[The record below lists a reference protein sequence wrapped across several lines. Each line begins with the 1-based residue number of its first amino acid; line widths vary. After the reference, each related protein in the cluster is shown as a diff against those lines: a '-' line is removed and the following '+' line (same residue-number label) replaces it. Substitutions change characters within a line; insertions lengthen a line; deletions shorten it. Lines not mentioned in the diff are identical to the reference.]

1 MATTAAYIGDLDPP
15 KKPCSECPW
24 RLDIETGIWPVEKF
38 IDLTRTAYDMSDQI
52 FTRHKSAETH
62 PIACAG
68 FLERGADHH
77 KTVRLAYMFDTL
89 KAMDRSGAY
98 ALYEDYRAM
107 AIDRNSVVYG
117 KSVSVSVDLG
127 CLCIIK

>member
-1 MATTAAYIGDLDPP
+1 MATTAAYIVDLDPP

-52 FTRHKSAETH
+52 FTCHKSAETH

-68 FLERGADHH
+68 FLERGADHN
-77 KTVRLAYMFDTL
+77 KTVRLAYMFDKL
-89 KAMDRSGAY
+89 KAMDRSGDY

-107 AIDRNSVVYG
+107 AIRSEENTSELQSLMRTSYAVF
-117 KSVSVSVDLG
+117 
-127 CLCIIK
+127 CLK

>member
-1 MATTAAYIGDLDPP
+1 MATTAAYIVDLDPP

-52 FTRHKSAETH
+52 FTCHKSAETH

-68 FLERGADHH
+68 FLERGADHN
-77 KTVRLAYMFDTL
+77 KTVRSEEHTSELQSLMRTSSAVFCL
-89 KAMDRSGAY
+89 KKTNRYKLD
-98 ALYEDYRAM
+98 
-107 AIDRNSVVYG
+107 
-117 KSVSVSVDLG
+117 
-127 CLCIIK
+127 IKFTITI

>member
-1 MATTAAYIGDLDPP
+1 MSIFLCNQCTTYDGRISDGSSNVCSSDLIVDLDPP

-52 FTRHKSAETH
+52 FTCHKSAETH

-68 FLERGADHH
+68 FLERG
-77 KTVRLAYMFDTL
+77 
-89 KAMDRSGAY
+89 RSQQRRVG
-98 ALYEDYRAM
+98 
-107 AIDRNSVVYG
+107 N
-117 KSVSVSVDLG
+117 
-127 CLCIIK
+127 

>member
-1 MATTAAYIGDLDPP
+1 MATTAAYIVDLDPP

-52 FTRHKSAETH
+52 FTCHKSAETH

-68 FLERGADHH
+68 FLERGADHN
-77 KTVRLAYMFDTL
+77 KTVRLAYMLDKL
-89 KAMDRSGAY
+89 KDRK
-98 ALYEDYRAM
+98 
-107 AIDRNSVVYG
+107 SVVEG
-117 KSVSVSVDLG
+117 KRVSVSVALVG
-127 CLCIIK
+127 CRINTKKKTMSRRE